1 MLVSTVAARLTP
13 PAPGAASFWQRWVAR
28 RPRAEQTLTL
38 GAVPLLTGL
47 EGVFRS
53 MKLTDVVCLWLNGS
67 VAFLDTEN
75 NQGDL
80 AVAFESARRPTG
92 DGLESLRVLINRPA
106 DIHTIVDAHVSEGAE
121 PTLTIGLCSR
131 VPALR
136 PRGGE
141 LAGAF
146 LERIREV
153 ARTGEILRTAQHQH
167 DELTKK
173 LVSGLRRAG
182 AMNVGSEPTRFSLV
196 RPELEEMMW
205 FRKLRF
211 GRGLSAPR
219 YRPAPARA
227 SGSGHRDPFSFFY
240 FDPYHRIAEWAL
252 VDALHTGE
260 YAGPNVA
267 VCGTNGELLYNQSDA
282 PGSGAH
288 WLGKGV
294 VTSALD
300 GLTLVVADVVPHMD
314 TLPKAVAARYR
325 PDFVPDETT
334 MTDPRLWEVHED
346 RGFTAA
352 GFDVHG

>member
-13 PAPGAASFWQRWVAR
+13 PAPVAGSFWQRWVER

-38 GAVPLLTGL
+38 GPVPLLTGL
-47 EGVFRS
+47 EGVLRTL
-53 MKLTDVVCLWLNGS
+53 KLTDVVCLWLNGS
-67 VAFLDTEN
+67 VVFLDTEN
-75 NQGDL
+75 RQGDL
-80 AVAFESARRPTG
+80 AVAFQCARRPTG
-92 DGLESLRVLINRPA
+92 DGIKSLRVLINRPA
-106 DIHTIVDAHVSEGAE
+106 DIHTIVDAQVSGGAE
-121 PTLTIGLCSR
+121 PKLEIGLCSR

-136 PRGGE
+136 PRAGE

-153 ARTGEILRTAQHQH
+153 ARTGEMLRAAQHQH

-173 LVSGLRRAG
+173 LASGLRRAG
-182 AMNVGSEPTRFSLV
+182 ATTVSGEPKRFSLV

-211 GRGLSAPR
+211 GGGLSAPR

-227 SGSGHRDPFSFFY
+227 SGVGHRDPFSFFY
-240 FDPYHRIAEWAL
+240 FDPYHRVAEWAL

-260 YAGPNVA
+260 YAGPDVA
-267 VCGTNGELLYNQSDA
+267 VCGTNGEFLYNQSDA
-282 PGSGAH
+282 GANGAQ

-300 GLTLVVADVVPHMD
+300 GLTLVVGDVVPHLD
-314 TLPKAVAARYR
+314 SLPKAVAARYR

-334 MTDPRLWEVHED
+334 MTDPRLWEVHAD
-346 RGFTAA
+346 RGFTAV
-352 GFDVHG
+352 GFAVHG